1 MKRVLAFLFAFLMLT
16 ACAYADEAAEITYQ
30 GIPWGSSVETVK
42 KWAKDQGFKIV
53 AEYTISPSYLDA
65 EGKFTQGIMTTTSD
79 TGCKSVT
86 AQQNSA
92 FQVAGYDVS
101 YLNFCFDTVDGKPA
115 LATVHVT
122 IDPKYDKEQTLDD
135 LEQKLIQ
142 VYGENECE
150 PASTTTIYGYSSSSL
165 RITSNERYIKR
176 GANNTAVC
184 LTNSYG
190 MKIVYGK
197 TDAFA
202 ALKETQPV
210 TVSPSN
216 LGGL

>member
-1 MKRVLAFLFAFLMLT
+1 MKRVLAFLLALLMLT
-16 ACAYADEAAEITYQ
+16 ACAYADETAEITYQ

-42 KWAKDQGFKIV
+42 KWVKQQGFKSVLDTSGIL
-53 AEYTISPSYLDA
+53 TCLDA
-65 EGKFTQGIMTTTSD
+65 ECKHTFKIMEGVKNVIAQSD
-79 TGCKSVT
+79 
-86 AQQNSA
+86 SA
-92 FQVAGYDVS
+92 FQFQAAGYDVREL
-101 YLNFCFDTVDGKPA
+101 YFCFDTVGGKPA

-150 PASTTTIYGYSSSSL
+150 PAPTQAPNSIFSYSRSGYTSS
-165 RITSNERYIKR
+165 RERYIKR

-184 LTNSYG
+184 LSKSYG

-202 ALKETQPV
+202 DPEEPTI
-210 TVSPSN
+210 TVSPFN